1 MNKENL
7 SWSFHILKT
16 LWSRQI
22 YILQDLAIVSK
33 RRGSVKQLNFL
44 RIWIKGVF
52 VTDYGKEQ
60 HQIYLSIFRWLIP
73 HQMEYSKYVFAVFS
87 IDPLYKILG
96 KMKIYIVLKLW
107 LFSKHSVW
115 PTHLTI
121 IFASISSLK
130 NIFPFVK
137 LEQKRKNFNP

>member
-33 RRGSVKQLNFL
+33 RRGSVKQRNFH

-73 HQMEYSKYVFAVFS
+73 HQMEYSKYVFVVLTPF
-87 IDPLYKILG
+87 YNILG
-96 KMKIYIVLKLW
+96 KMKIYIMLKLW

-115 PTHLTI
+115 HTHLTI
-121 IFASISSLK
+121 IFVSIASLK
-130 NIFPFVK
+130 NIFPFGK